1 MAVSWVVSDNSCDR
15 NVHRPGLS
23 NETSLRF
30 AGLDKA
36 SLNSAH
42 FPPTLLPAFR
52 PRMHLLEY
60 FGSANEMLWRLN
72 CGASSTPLQA
82 GI

>member
-1 MAVSWVVSDNSCDR
+1 M
-15 NVHRPGLS
+15 
-23 NETSLRF
+23 SLRF

-36 SLNSAH
+36 GRRLSSAH

-60 FGSANEMLWRLN
+60 FGSADEMLWRLN